1 MTLKREPPRR
11 IHPIYQQLRDR
22 RVAMNLS
29 QEEVARRIGYSTRS
43 VQTWESGESIPKA
56 PSLFDWINGLGG
68 DFRLDFP
75 D

>member
-1 MTLKREPPRR
+1 MPRIKGPPRPP
-11 IHPIYQQLRDR
+11 HPVYQQLRDR
-22 RVAMNLS
+22 RIAMNMS
-29 QEEVARRIGYSTRS
+29 QEDVSRKIGYSLRM
-43 VQTWESGESIPKA
+43 VQAWESGESIPKA